1 MNILLMVQLH
11 MLSWLNQVL
20 TTTVVMFFFYA
31 LLALV
36 FLPNISSLFK
46 RRIQD
51 DKAIIKRNMSSSPVN
66 SCFLGILTVPFD
78 TVKGI
83 CAVRKAT
90 SKVDRL
96 ETNLNNIQLD
106 CNTLLGQ
113 KAHLAYGWDRN
124 ALVSKR
130 LENLMCDE
138 LSAARD
144 IFPQASQST
153 LQQLNT
159 RLIHQSADAAFA
171 KGKSILAWADFKT
184 TSAKVTGRLANG
196 REKVE
201 AAQQQVD
208 LLLNDMSTFD
218 SIVFSISQTITPYKV
233 LLFASKV
240 VNFLFS

>member
-1 MNILLMVQLH
+1 MPQLD

-31 LLALV
+31 LLVLV
-36 FLPNISSLFK
+36 FLPNICSLFK

-51 DKAIIKRNMSSSPVN
+51 DKVTIRRNLSSSPVN

-90 SKVDRL
+90 CKVERL
-96 ETNLNNIQLD
+96 DIKLNTIQLD

-113 KAHLAYGWDRN
+113 KANLAYGWDRN
-124 ALVSKR
+124 ALASKR
-130 LENLMCDE
+130 LEELMCDQ

-144 IFPQASQST
+144 TFPQASGST
-153 LQQLNT
+153 LRELNR
-159 RLIHQSADAAFA
+159 RLIHQSADTAFA
-171 KGKSILAWADFKT
+171 EGKSSLAWADFKT

-201 AAQQQVD
+201 VAQQQVD
-208 LLLNDMSTFD
+208 LLLNDMSMWD
-218 SIVFSISQTITPYKV
+218 SIVFSISQSITPKKV
-233 LLFASKV
+233 LWFAADV
-240 VNFLFS
+240 VNFLFA